1 LILENVALVDTLAK
15 SKETQTEIKDTLA
28 SARIAMRKIT
38 DMREQYRRVGGKA
51 SILFFVLNK
60 LN

>member
-1 LILENVALVDTLAK
+1 LILENVALVDTLAE

-38 DMREQYRRVGGKA
+38 DMREQYRRVGAKA